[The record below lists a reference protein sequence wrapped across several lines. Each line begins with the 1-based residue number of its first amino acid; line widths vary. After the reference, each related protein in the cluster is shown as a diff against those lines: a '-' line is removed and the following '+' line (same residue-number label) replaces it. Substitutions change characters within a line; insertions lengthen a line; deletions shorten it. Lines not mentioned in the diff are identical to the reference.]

1 MKDQAKELTR
11 EELEKQLAD
20 SRAKM
25 QNDFIDKVIED
36 LNVLLSR
43 VNRKDYKCTEYEFL
57 KIRRELSNLTK
68 SIIELAE

>member
-36 LNVLLSR
+36 LNILLSR
-43 VNRKDYKCTEYEFL
+43 VNRTDYKCTEYEFL
-57 KIRRELSNLTK
+57 KIRRELSDLTK